1 MKKEIVELL
10 PYINITLPS
19 SGFKHGLKR
28 LNGGETERRSP
39 QLGIETGL
47 SPIKH

>member
-1 MKKEIVELL
+1 MKKKIVELF
-10 PYINITLPS
+10 PHINVTLPS
-19 SGFKHGLKR
+19 SRFKPGQKR

-39 QLGIETGL
+39 QLGIETRL